1 MASSNEQ
8 AKIWAVRFTK
18 RARADMEAAEDRLA
32 ELVGEDKAEAWAT
45 GLEDEAGKLAQFPTI
60 WQIAEE
66 DKLFKESIRRM
77 LYRRTRSGPAY
88 RVLFVLRENPDDAP
102 TVAVLHVR
110 HSAQAPMTQQEAWEI
125 ENSE

>member
-1 MASSNEQ
+1 MASSDEQ
-8 AKIWAVRFTK
+8 PTIWAIRFTK

-32 ELVGEDKAEAWAT
+32 EFIGEEKAEAWAA

-66 DKLFKESIRRM
+66 DKLFKENIRRM

-88 RVLFVLRENPDDAP
+88 RVLFVLRQNPDDAP
-102 TVAVLHVR
+102 TVFIIHVR
-110 HSAQAPMTQQEAWEI
+110 HATQAPMTQQEAWEI
-125 ENSE
+125 EASE